1 MLNIRLTIIKWLLG
15 NLDFILVVHRDRG
28 IGEHDGAVVCHTDVE
43 TEKLLQ
49 AIIASGI
56 ENKEEI
62 KSIVLGGAKKYLS
75 RYEIDARNFAREIY
89 PNK

>member
-28 IGEHDGAVVCHTDVE
+28 TGEHDGAVVCHTCVE
-43 TEKLLQ
+43 TEEHLQ
-49 AIIASGI
+49 AILASGI
-56 ENKEEI
+56 ENKEAI

>member
-1 MLNIRLTIIKWLLG
+1 MLNIRLTIIQWLLG
-15 NLDFILVVHRDRG
+15 NLDYILVVHRDRG
-28 IGEHDGAVVCHTDVE
+28 TGEHDGAVLCNAEKE
-43 TEKLLQ
+43 TEEHLQ

-56 ENKEEI
+56 ENKEAI

-75 RYEIDARNFAREIY
+75 RYEIDGRDFAREIY